1 MSYMLDI
8 ITLHIYRELM
18 TYVYINI
25 YVLGLVEANIA
36 LGKNMDAML
45 DVKEALKLRP
55 KSAIGLVMLGKV
67 INLKNTPE
75 SAKEVITTNGY
86 NII

>member
-1 MSYMLDI
+1 
-8 ITLHIYRELM
+8 
-18 TYVYINI
+18 
-25 YVLGLVEANIA
+25 
-36 LGKNMDAML
+36 MDAML

-75 SAKEVITTNGY
+75 SAKEVITSNIY
-86 NII
+86 NINNK